1 MSEEI
6 FPLKRIDVVNFL
18 NSLDPKV
25 KPKSDD
31 YKNKYVGYLCFKLN
45 IKEEDIPGEIY
56 HDIYMIKSWYGKIC
70 NWDISRMIEKHKK
83 FFDAAIKIKPIP
95 VVPPP
100 QVCIYYLVFLL

>member
-56 HDIYMIKSWYGKIC
+56 HDIYMIKSWYGKVC
-70 NWDISRMIEKHKK
+70 NWDMSRMIKKHEK
-83 FFDAAIKIKPIP
+83 FFDASAIKTDLKRPSSSQP
-95 VVPPP
+95 SSN
-100 QVCIYYLVFLL
+100 VCIFFN